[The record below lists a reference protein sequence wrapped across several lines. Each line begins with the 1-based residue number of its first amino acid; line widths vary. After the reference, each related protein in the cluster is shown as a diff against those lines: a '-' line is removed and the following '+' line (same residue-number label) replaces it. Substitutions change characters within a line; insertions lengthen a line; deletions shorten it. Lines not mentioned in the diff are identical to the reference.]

1 MKLLLKI
8 LATLIAILVILVAL
22 LAAYVTLS
30 HQPEEF
36 PEGSESEAR
45 LAPGPWSVA
54 NFEQVFVD
62 RDRPTQANGDYLGDN
77 QRSLPGDVWYPFE
90 AEAGP
95 RPLLVFSHGFTSARG
110 NGAYLGK
117 HLASH
122 GFVVVAVDYP
132 LTNMRSPGGALVE
145 DVVNQPGDVSFL
157 IDALLAYSSV
167 SGHAL
172 SGKIDPDRIGVL
184 GISLGGLTSTLS
196 GFHPQWRDPRIGAV
210 LSIAGPSNF
219 FTSEFFATSDV
230 PFMMFAGDLD
240 VLVPYASNAAPILD
254 KNPGAE
260 LVTITGG
267 SHTGFSGG
275 TALLRAM
282 DNTDA
287 IGCWSVG
294 RYIKTDVENQWDGL
308 FGPQQQGIDY
318 SAPNEL
324 CTVNPLP
331 KTMNVLRQQ
340 MISRVV
346 VAAFFEEHLAA
357 DAALRAS
364 AERYLRTIAP
374 REIPELAYARSVSSV
389 GSSSGG

>member
-8 LATLIAILVILVAL
+8 LATVSVLLAL
-22 LAAYVTLS
+22 LAAYVTFS
-30 HQPEEF
+30 HQPEAF
-36 PEGSESEAR
+36 PAGSESEAR

-54 NFEQVFVD
+54 TLDEVFVD
-62 RDRPTQANGDYLGDN
+62 RDRPTQANGDYAGDD
-77 QRSLPGDVWYPFE
+77 QRTLEGNVWYPFE

-95 RPLLVFSHGFTSARG
+95 RPLLVFSHGFTSGRR
-110 NGAYLGK
+110 NGAYLAE

-132 LTNMRSPGGALVE
+132 LTNMRAPGGALVE
-145 DVVNQPGDVSFL
+145 DVINQPGDISFL
-157 IDALLAYSSV
+157 MDTLLGYSAV

-172 SGKIDPDRIGVL
+172 SGKIDPARIGVL
-184 GISLGGLTSTLS
+184 GISLGGLTSTLA

-219 FTSEFFATSDV
+219 FTSRFFATADI

-240 VLVPYASNAAPILD
+240 VLVPYKSNAAPIPD
-254 KNPGAE
+254 KVPGAE
-260 LVTITGG
+260 LATVSGG

-287 IGCWSVG
+287 IGCWSVE
-294 RYIKTDVENQWDGL
+294 RYIDPNEQSQWEGL
-308 FGPQQQGIDY
+308 FGPVEFGIDY

-324 CTVNPLP
+324 CTIDPLP

-340 MISRVV
+340 MIARVV
-346 VAAFFEEHLAA
+346 ITAFFEAHLGSDTAEQ
-357 DAALRAS
+357 AS
-364 AERYLRTIAP
+364 ATRFLSATAAS
-374 REIPELAYARSVSSV
+374 EIPELGYTRSAKNDTPGMPA
-389 GSSSGG
+389 GS